1 MSERNNQII
10 YQDDEIDLFEL
21 GKKAWRYK
29 KYIFLTT
36 GAASLAAGLYAF
48 VATPLYKATALVE
61 TGYYKNDNG
70 EEILIANTTDNV
82 QKLTIKY
89 IDLLKDVEGLDYKV
103 EKISEVK
110 NNKKFFDIEVVAKS
124 NDTAVKQINKMVE
137 DLASEHQNAI
147 NAYIELKKVQ
157 LANIER
163 QINFLK
169 NNVIVEKQQQI
180 EHIKS
185 TQIPRMDRQIA
196 YMKDA
201 TIPAARREISAI
213 DDISI
218 PSVRKNIELNTQ
230 RLKKYEAELEKLRTN
245 KNMGASEN
253 IILRQMMEQGLY
265 NQISNL
271 EQSIIAFEQQKQV
284 LLTKSKPDAQNRLDR
299 LVSVELENM
308 QAEKDILVNDKL
320 PSLQRELVNLQ
331 TEELNKLLDQRSLVE
346 LALKPYNH
354 QNTQIVSDIV
364 ISNNP
369 VKPKKTIIIAIAFLS
384 SLMLSVFGVLVYDA
398 IRDRV
403 IKDKRE
409 G

>member
-1 MSERNNQII
+1 MQSKKLS
-10 YQDDEIDLFEL
+10 DEIDLFEL
-21 GKKAWRYK
+21 SKKVWVYK

-36 GAASLAAGLYAF
+36 ASVSLVAGLYAF
-48 VATPLYKATALVE
+48 TVTPLYKATALVE
-61 TGYYKNDNG
+61 VGYYKNDNG
-70 EEILIANTTDNV
+70 EEILIANTADNV

-110 NNKKFFDIEVVAKS
+110 NNKKFFDVEVVAKA
-124 NDTAVKQINKMVE
+124 NDVAIKQINKMVN
-137 DLASEHQNAI
+137 DLTSEHQDAI

-180 EHIKS
+180 EYIKS
-185 TQIPRMDRQIA
+185 TQIPRIDRQIA

-201 TIPAARREISAI
+201 TIPAAQREISMI

-218 PSVRKNIELNTQ
+218 PSVQKDIELNTQ
-230 RLKKYEAELEKLRTN
+230 RLKKYEVELEKLRMN
-245 KNMGASEN
+245 KNTGASEN

-271 EQSIIAFEQQKQV
+271 EQSIISLKQHKEV
-284 LLTKSKPDAQNRLDR
+284 LLTQTKPNAQDRLDK
-299 LVSVELENM
+299 LTSVELENM
-308 QAEKDILVNDKL
+308 QAEKDTIVNDKL

-346 LALKPYNH
+346 LALKPYNY
-354 QNTQIVSDIV
+354 QNTHIVSDIV
-364 ISNNP
+364 ISNKP
-369 VKPKKTIIIAIAFLS
+369 VKPKKASIVVITFLS
-384 SLMLSVFGVLVYDA
+384 SLILSAFGVLLYDT
-398 IRDRV
+398 IRGRID
-403 IKDKRE
+403 KEKRE

>member
-1 MSERNNQII
+1 
-10 YQDDEIDLFEL
+10 L
-21 GKKAWRYK
+21 
-29 KYIFLTT
+29 
-36 GAASLAAGLYAF
+36 LAAGLYVF

-70 EEILIANTTDNV
+70 EEILIANAADNV

-89 IDLLKDVEGLDYKV
+89 IDLPKDIEGSGYKV

-110 NNKKFFDIEVVAKS
+110 NNKKFFDVEVVAKS
-124 NDTAVKQINKMVE
+124 NDTAVKQINKMVD

-180 EHIKS
+180 EYIKS
-185 TQIPRMDRQIA
+185 TQIPRIDRQIT
-196 YMKDA
+196 YMKGA

-218 PSVRKNIELNTQ
+218 PSVRKSIELNTQ
-230 RLKKYEAELEKLRTN
+230 RLKKYETELEKIRAN
-245 KNMGASEN
+245 KNVGASEN

-271 EQSIIAFEQQKQV
+271 EQSITSLEQQKEV
-284 LLTKSKPDAQNRLDR
+284 LLTQTKPNAQDR
-299 LVSVELENM
+299 LNKLTSVELENM
-308 QAEKDILVNDKL
+308 QAEKDTIVNDKL

-346 LALKPYNH
+346 LALKPYNY

-364 ISNNP
+364 ISNKP
-369 VKPKKTIIIAIAFLS
+369 VKPKKRS
-384 SLMLSVFGVLVYDA
+384 
-398 IRDRV
+398 
-403 IKDKRE
+403 
-409 G
+409 

>member
-1 MSERNNQII
+1 MQSKNLS
-10 YQDDEIDLFEL
+10 DEIDLFEL
-21 GKKAWRYK
+21 GKKVLRYK

-36 GAASLAAGLYAF
+36 SAASLAAGLYAF

-70 EEILIANTTDNV
+70 EEILIANTADNV

-89 IDLLKDVEGLDYKV
+89 IDLPKDVEGSGYKV

-124 NDTAVKQINKMVE
+124 NDTAVKQINKMVD

-180 EHIKS
+180 EYIKS

-196 YMKDA
+196 YMKNA

-245 KNMGASEN
+245 KNVGESEN
-253 IILRQMMEQGLY
+253 IILRQMMEQGIY
-265 NQISNL
+265 SQISNL

-346 LALKPYNH
+346 LALKPYNY

-369 VKPKKTIIIAIAFLS
+369 VKPKKAIIIAIAFLS
-384 SLMLSVFGVLVYDA
+384 SLMLSVFGVLVYDT

-403 IKDKRE
+403 NKDKRE

>member
-10 YQDDEIDLFEL
+10 YQDGEIDLFEL
-21 GKKAWRYK
+21 GKKAWGYK

-48 VATPLYKATALVE
+48 VAMPLYKATALVE

-70 EEILIANTTDNV
+70 EEILIANTADNV

-89 IDLLKDVEGLDYKV
+89 IDLLKGVEGLDYKV
-103 EKISEVK
+103 ENISEVK

-124 NDTAVKQINKMVE
+124 NDTAVKQINKMVD

-180 EHIKS
+180 EYIKS

-196 YMKDA
+196 YMKNA
-201 TIPAARREISAI
+201 IIPAARREISAI

-271 EQSIIAFEQQKQV
+271 EQSIISLEQQKEV
-284 LLTKSKPDAQNRLDR
+284 LVTKTKPDSQDRLDR
-299 LVSVELENM
+299 LTNVELENM
-308 QAEKDILVNDKL
+308 QAEKDTLVNDKL

-346 LALKPYNH
+346 LALKPYNY

-364 ISNNP
+364 ISNKP
-369 VKPKKTIIIAIAFLS
+369 VKPKKAIIIAIAFLS
-384 SLMLSVFGVLVYDA
+384 SLMLSVFGILVYDS
-398 IRDRV
+398 IKNR
-403 IKDKRE
+403 INKDKLE

>member
-1 MSERNNQII
+1 MQSKKLS
-10 YQDDEIDLFEL
+10 DEIDLFEL
-21 GKKAWRYK
+21 SKKVWVYK

-36 GAASLAAGLYAF
+36 ASVSLVAGLYAF
-48 VATPLYKATALVE
+48 TATPLYKATALVE

-70 EEILIANTTDNV
+70 EETLVANTADNV

-110 NNKKFFDIEVVAKS
+110 NNKKFFDVEVVAKS
-124 NDTAVKQINKMVE
+124 NDIAIRQISKMVD
-137 DLASEHQNAI
+137 DLASEHQDAI

-180 EHIKS
+180 EYIKS
-185 TQIPRMDRQIA
+185 TQIPRIDRQIT

-218 PSVRKNIELNTQ
+218 PSVRKSIELNTQ
-230 RLKKYEAELEKLRTN
+230 RLKKYETELEKIRAN
-245 KNMGASEN
+245 KNVGASEN

-271 EQSIIAFEQQKQV
+271 EQSITALEQQKEV
-284 LLTKSKPDAQNRLDR
+284 LLTQTKPNAQDR
-299 LVSVELENM
+299 LNKLTSVELENM
-308 QAEKDILVNDKL
+308 QAEKDTIVNDKL

-346 LALKPYNH
+346 LALKPYNY

-364 ISNNP
+364 ISNKP
-369 VKPKKTIIIAIAFLS
+369 VKPKKASIVVITFLS
-384 SLMLSVFGVLVYDA
+384 SLILSAFGVLVYDA

-403 IKDKRE
+403 NKDKGE